1 MQVEQYWHEST
12 LVDLILVIVK
22 TLLFNLFHRFLHKI
36 WNYSYFLIL
45 LKLILLKRA
54 IIKWEILHYSILR
67 VFFSMLIYSE
77 LFLTSQFYH
86 NSTTDMGF
94 LCICGCYGYR
104 ERVLLPGKLLCV
116 YSILPSSYSW
126 HLAPGMARCGGLP
139 VGPCTQSHSC
149 GDTCTITK
157 HIPCS
162 QELVYLLFQ
171 SACHW

>member
-86 NSTTDMGF
+86 NYNRHGVSMYMQ
-94 LCICGCYGYR
+94 LLWLQR
-104 ERVLLPGKLLCV
+104 ESFVTREAPLRVQHSPFILQLAPCTRDGQMWWFTSGAV
-116 YSILPSSYSW
+116 YSES
-126 HLAPGMARCGGLP
+126 
-139 VGPCTQSHSC
+139 
-149 GDTCTITK
+149 
-157 HIPCS
+157 
-162 QELVYLLFQ
+162 
-171 SACHW
+171 